1 MNIFFL
7 MDAEAGHILPTFK
20 MADNFTDVGYTP
32 IYITLEKQHQLII
45 DAGYKNLIIF
55 PKEDIEVELINDKKR
70 SSSFNLLII
79 DGYLDYL
86 IEEFNPCLIVA
97 TLFLPWKAFLLSLKY
112 KTPLFVVYSAPELKI
127 LEKGPLN
134 QFKDFLEEEFSNF
147 SGLLPMKIYE
157 FLKKECPNF
166 DQANIDKCV
175 NYYFLYHF
183 PLDILLGNVAHDEQ
197 TFFIGPHI
205 REEKLEDKALTLI
218 LNQIKNKK
226 ILYGSLGSQ
235 SSIYKEKSLKFYQ
248 LLIAMMQEKELL
260 DYHLILSI
268 NSDFVKKLTVEEKSV
283 TNITF
288 MNWVSQL
295 QVLKRTQLF
304 ITHAGRG
311 GIKEAINA
319 EVPMLAFPMGRDQYE
334 NAMLIREKQLGD
346 EMDVDNDDIKQL
358 IYKVKSLIENTTI
371 KNNLN
376 KLNQLFVQQENLKIE
391 VKLLNEILF
400 DSVSI

>member
-7 MDAEAGHILPTFK
+7 MDDEAGHIFPTFK
-20 MADNFTDVGYTP
+20 MADNFIDVGYTS
-32 IYITLEKQHQLII
+32 IYITFEKQHQLII
-45 DAGYKNLIIF
+45 DRGYKNLIIF
-55 PKEDIEVELINDKKR
+55 PKADIKVELINDKKR
-70 SSSFNLLII
+70 SSNYNLSII

-86 IEEFNPCLIVA
+86 MEEFNPCLIVS

-112 KTPLFVVYSAPELKI
+112 EVPLFIVYSAPELKI

-147 SGLLPMKIYE
+147 SGLLPIRIYE

-166 DQANIDKCV
+166 DQTKIDKCV

-183 PLDILLGNVAHDEQ
+183 PLDILLGNIIHDDR

-205 REEKLEDKALTLI
+205 REERFEDKALTSI
-218 LNQIKNKK
+218 LNRIKKQK
-226 ILYGSLGSQ
+226 IIYGSLGSQ
-235 SSIYKEKSLKFYQ
+235 SNIYKEKSIKFYQ

-268 NSDFVKKLTVEEKSV
+268 NSDFLQVLNVEEKSV
-283 TNITF
+283 HNITF

-295 QVLKRTQLF
+295 QVLKSTKLF
-304 ITHAGRG
+304 ITHGGRG
-311 GIKEAINA
+311 SLKEAINA
-319 EVPMLAFPMGRDQYE
+319 EVPMLVFPMERDQYE
-334 NAMLIREKQLGD
+334 NSMLIREKQLGD
-346 EMDVDNDDIKQL
+346 KMDVDNVDMKQL
-358 IYKVKSLIENTTI
+358 IHKVTSLVENTTI

-376 KLNQLFVQQENLKIE
+376 RLNQLFVQQENLKIE
-391 VKLLNEILF
+391 VKLLNEIVY
-400 DSVSI
+400 DSVFI